1 MFARKRKKNIYM
13 IVFNCAKE
21 ENELRQELNRE
32 LKPEHRNSFNIILK
46 YLQEYNA
53 GRLDESDTY
62 DKIQEH
68 YRCILAIYNNEKIM
82 RLLELCKCKYLF
94 IKNIFRT
101 KRDIGGKS
109 SF

>member
-13 IVFNCAKE
+13 IEFNCAKE
-21 ENELRQELNRE
+21 DNELRQELKQK
-32 LKPEHRNSFNIILK
+32 LKPEQRESFFIILESLLRCK
-46 YLQEYNA
+46 A
-53 GRLDESDTY
+53 GKLKESDTY
-62 DKIQEH
+62 DKIPEH

-94 IKNIFRT
+94 LKNIFRT